1 MDSPDLPE
9 PVYREVL
16 GGLRRINAATLANR
30 PTLDFLSRAARRDRP
45 FRLLDVGFGDGGML
59 RSIYRWSRR
68 NGLQCA
74 LTGIDLNPRSEA
86 VAKALHPA
94 RAPIAYRTGAYAD
107 LAQEPRSEERRDGK
121 ECVSTGRSRWS
132 RYN

>member
-1 MDSPDLPE
+1 
-9 PVYREVL
+9 
-16 GGLRRINAATLANR
+16 
-30 PTLDFLSRAARRDRP
+30 
-45 FRLLDVGFGDGGML
+45 ML

-94 RAPIAYRTGAYAD
+94 RAPIAYRTGDYAD
-107 LAQEPRSEERRDGK
+107 LAQEPWDVIISSLVAHHMSNAERLAFLDFMERHA
-121 ECVSTGRSRWS
+121 SRGCFVNDLYRQALDYPDFPVRARPGHLLPIVCGEWQS
-132 RYN
+132 PLPP